1 VLKLD
6 NLKEELDNFA
16 NQIVKDAVSNLESS
30 GKVDT
35 GKLKNSV
42 KNDGTKISKNSVEI
56 RLRLLP
62 YGAFVDKGV
71 RGVGGVRK
79 QTSAFKRTNNKGKL
93 WKQKGGNSPYS
104 FKEGRKP
111 SVKHFIDWS
120 NKRGLSP
127 YAVRESVYHQGIEP
141 NRFLEKAVNKNLPF
155 LNEKIID
162 AFGLDV
168 QNTLNTIIKSN
179 FKNVCWK
186 YQKNSKLKCYA
197 VKRK

>member
-1 VLKLD
+1 MLKLD
-6 NLKEELDNFA
+6 NLKEQLDDFA
-16 NQIVKDAVSNLESS
+16 NQIVKDAVNNLESS

-127 YAVRESVYHQGIEP
+127 FAVRESVYHQGIKPTYFLRDAVAENIKLVP
-141 NRFLEKAVNKNLPF
+141 NEIA
-155 LNEKIID
+155 E
-162 AFGLDV
+162 AFALDV
-168 QNTLNTIIKSN
+168 KSTIELLAKSN
-179 FKNVCWK
+179 FK
-186 YQKNSKLKCYA
+186 
-197 VKRK
+197 

>member
-1 VLKLD
+1 VLKLE
-6 NLKEELDNFA
+6 NLKEQLDDFA
-16 NQIVKDAVSNLESS
+16 NQIVKDAVNNLESS

-155 LNEKIID
+155 LNAKIVE

-179 FKNVCWK
+179 FNKK
-186 YQKNSKLKCYA
+186 
-197 VKRK
+197 

>member
-6 NLKEELDNFA
+6 NLKEQLDDFA
-16 NQIVKDAVSNLESS
+16 NQIVKDAVNNLESS

-127 YAVRESVYHQGIEP
+127 FAVRESVYHQGIKPTYFLRDAVAENIKLVP
-141 NRFLEKAVNKNLPF
+141 NEIA
-155 LNEKIID
+155 E
-162 AFGLDV
+162 AFALDV
-168 QNTLNTIIKSN
+168 KSTIELLAKSN
-179 FKNVCWK
+179 FK
-186 YQKNSKLKCYA
+186 
-197 VKRK
+197 